1 MKKIILV
8 TGANRGIG
16 KEICRQL
23 ALMGHQVIM
32 GSRNLDKGIE
42 ASGEMKGNIK
52 VQQCDVTSDESIA
65 GLFEIV
71 KSTYGRLD
79 VLINN
84 AGLGAAEFQKRDS
97 GLARVKDL
105 VESGIPGIRKL
116 TRVMTPVLRN
126 TGIISKKE
134 NPANVPIE
142 NVKQIMET
150 NFYGPWRMIQT
161 FLPLLEKS
169 NDGRIINMSSGMGEL
184 NSLKGDYPAYRISK
198 SSLNALTMMFANE
211 LKSRGINVNAMCPGW
226 VKTDMGGPDA
236 PRTVEQGADT
246 AVWLATADQIPTGQ
260 FFRDRS
266 RIDW

>member
-1 MKKIILV
+1 MKKVILV

-32 GSRNLDKGIE
+32 GSRDLNKGIE
-42 ASGEMKGNIK
+42 ASGEMKATINP
-52 VQQCDVTSDESIA
+52 QQCDVTSDDSIS

-71 KSTYGRLD
+71 KSTYCRLD

-84 AGLGAAEFQKRDS
+84 AGLGAAEFQNRDS
-97 GLARVKDL
+97 GLGRVKDM
-105 VESGIPGIRKL
+105 VESRIPGIRKL
-116 TRVMTPVLRN
+116 TRAVTPVLRHA
-126 TGIISKKE
+126 GIISQKE
-134 NPANVPIE
+134 NPATVPLE
-142 NVKQIMET
+142 NVRQIMET
-150 NFYGPWRMIQT
+150 NFYGAWRMIQV

-169 NDGRIINMSSGMGEL
+169 NDGRVINMSSGMGEL
-184 NSLKGDYPAYRISK
+184 GSLKGDYPAYRISK

-211 LKSRGINVNAMCPGW
+211 LKPRGIKVNAMCPGW

-246 AVWLATADQIPTGQ
+246 AVWLATSDQIPTGQ